1 MTSGP
6 ARTLV
11 LALILAASWAS
22 AGAQTPAPAQDDT
35 DRVRLVG
42 FRTEP
47 GAPEFG
53 VPFDLELTLRIAPET
68 AVFLPDTLSP
78 TDASASAGRGAWRAA
93 EGPADSV
100 DVVATYPLIGFLS
113 GQIRLPLLEA
123 WVGPAPAAE
132 AGAMVHSASDLDR
145 LSAEEAETMRLAV
158 VPTGFIRL
166 EALREMAGAGDSLL
180 PRPPADV
187 LGGRWSLWLI
197 LGAAITA
204 VAIAVAA
211 GALLSRWRDRRRRAA
226 PPPFGR
232 SPREEALRELE
243 RIRSLGWHREGR
255 LAEFYDATTGVLRRF
270 SEQEERD
277 WGTALTSTELMERIR
292 ARWGPERAGELAA
305 AVIAAERV
313 KFGRDRPGAEA
324 AEAHWKAV
332 RDWIASRS
340 GE

>member
-1 MTSGP
+1 VTSGP

-22 AGAQTPAPAQDDT
+22 AGAQAPAPAQDET

-42 FRTEP
+42 FRTQP
-47 GAPEFG
+47 TAPEFG
-53 VPFDLELTLRIAPET
+53 VPFDLELTLRVAPGT
-68 AVFLPDTLSP
+68 TVFLPDTLNP

-100 DVVATYPLIGFLS
+100 DVVATYPLMGFLS
-113 GQIRLPLLEA
+113 GQIRLPPLEA

-132 AGAMVHSASDLDR
+132 AGAMVHSAADLDR
-145 LSAEEAETMRLAV
+145 LSAAEAETMRLAV

-166 EALREMAGAGDSLL
+166 EALHEMAGAGDSLL

-187 LGGRWSLWLI
+187 LGARWSLWLV
-197 LGAAITA
+197 LGAVIAA
-204 VAIAVAA
+204 VALAVTG
-211 GALLSRWRDRRRRAA
+211 GALLSEWRGRRRAA
-226 PPPFGR
+226 PHAFGR
-232 SPREEALRELE
+232 SPRDEALHELE

-255 LAEFYDATTGVLRRF
+255 LADFYDATTGVLRRF

-277 WGTALTSTELMERIR
+277 WGTALTSTELMDRIR
-292 ARWGPERAGELAA
+292 ARWGPDPIGELAA

-313 KFGRDRPGAEA
+313 KFGRDRPGPEA